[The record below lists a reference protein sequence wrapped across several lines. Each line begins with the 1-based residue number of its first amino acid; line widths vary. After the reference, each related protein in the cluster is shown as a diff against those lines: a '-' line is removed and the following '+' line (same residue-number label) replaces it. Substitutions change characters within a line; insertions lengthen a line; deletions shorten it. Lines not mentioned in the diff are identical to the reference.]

1 MLKSK
6 IQSMLTREQMIRLRS
21 NKRKIKSYFTTNTL
35 DKELINKKKILIMG
49 VADYNNLG
57 DHAIAHAQRNFLDKL
72 NSESKGFTVIEIS
85 SGTPSHHVAKIIN
98 DNDIILFTGGGNL
111 GTMYEFMSDTYLPML
126 KKFPN
131 NKKLFFPQSYTFN
144 DKGDSAQYKHHIQEV
159 FKQCGKTL
167 TIVARETKSKRKFEA
182 TFPENNVILTPDIV
196 LSVTDRND
204 RESKRNG
211 VVVMLREDGE
221 KVLDMKTQ
229 NALIDALKT
238 RGKVTLTDTVVDE
251 LIPISERHKA
261 LTDKWDMIQN
271 SKVVVTDRLHGMI
284 FAKIT
289 GTPCVV
295 FDNYN
300 SKIQMT
306 CNDWLKDDENIV
318 FVDHT
323 KAISIPD
330 VLETIS
336 NLTGAEV
343 EPFDVDSKYAPLEHA
358 LKEMLG

>member
-1 MLKSK
+1 
-6 IQSMLTREQMIRLRS
+6 MLTREQMMRLRS
-21 NKRKIKSYFTTNTL
+21 NKRKIKSYFTKTTL

-72 NSESKGFTVIEIS
+72 DPESKGFTVVELA
-85 SGTPSHHVAKIIN
+85 SGTPVHHVAEIVNK
-98 DNDIILFTGGGNL
+98 NDIILFTGGGNL
-111 GTMYEFMSDTYLPML
+111 GTMYEFMADTYLPML
-126 KKFPN
+126 KRFPD

-144 DKGDSAQYKHHIQEV
+144 DTGDSPKYKQHIQEV

-196 LSVTDRND
+196 LSITDRKD
-204 RESKRNG
+204 KKSKQDG

-238 RGKVTLTDTVVDE
+238 SGNVTLTDTVVDK
-251 LIPISERHKA
+251 LIPISERYKA

-271 SKVVVTDRLHGMI
+271 SKVVITDRLHGMI

-306 CNDWLKDDENIV
+306 CNDWLKDDETIV
-318 FVDHT
+318 FIDHT
-323 KAISIPD
+323 KAILIPD
-330 VLETIS
+330 ILETIS
-336 NLTGAEV
+336 NLTGADV
-343 EPFDVDSKYAPLEHA
+343 APFDVNSKYAPLEQA

>member
-21 NKRKIKSYFTTNTL
+21 AKRQFKSHFTKNLL
-35 DKELINKKKILIMG
+35 DKTLIKKKKVIIMG

-72 NSESKGFTVIEIS
+72 DPESKGFTVIELP
-85 SGTPSHHVAKIIN
+85 SGTPVHHVAEIVNK
-98 DNDIILFTGGGNL
+98 NDIILFTGGGNL
-111 GTMYEFMSDTYLPML
+111 GTMYEFMADTYLPML
-126 KKFPN
+126 KRFPD

-144 DKGDSAQYKHHIQEV
+144 DTGDSPKYKQHIQEV

-196 LSVTDRND
+196 LSITDCKD
-204 RESKRNG
+204 KESKRDG

-221 KVLDMKTQ
+221 KVLDVNTQ
-229 NALIDALKT
+229 DNLIKALMAEGD
-238 RGKVTLTDTVVDE
+238 VTITDTVIDE
-251 LIPISERHKA
+251 LIPISERHEA
-261 LTDKWDMIQN
+261 LTDKWNTIQKA
-271 SKVVVTDRLHGMI
+271 KVVVTDRLHGMI

-306 CNDWLKDDENIV
+306 CNDWLRDDENIV

-323 KAISIPD
+323 TAISIPD
-330 VLETIS
+330 ILETIS
-336 NLTGAEV
+336 NLTGADV
-343 EPFDVDSKYAPLEHA
+343 APFDADSKYEPLEQA
-358 LKEMLG
+358 LKGMLS